1 MVLADIH
8 KATELKSQAIQFLLV
23 HKEEVFAQ
31 GDWKH
36 KLRNHPEILMEVL
49 ESTVDPGP
57 GTSPCDLMKTTSP
70 SQTSGGGECEEYMMS
85 QELSNKL

>member
-8 KATELKSQAIQFLLV
+8 KAMDLKSKAIQFLLV

-49 ESTVDPGP
+49 ESTVDPGARDCP
-57 GTSPCDLMKTTSP
+57 IP
-70 SQTSGGGECEEYMMS
+70 
-85 QELSNKL
+85 NKRRRRM

>member
-1 MVLADIH
+1 MVLAEIH

-31 GDWKH
+31 NDLKH

-49 ESTVDPGP
+49 ESIVD
-57 GTSPCDLMKTTSP
+57 
-70 SQTSGGGECEEYMMS
+70 SGARGFPNP
-85 QELSNKL
+85 NKRRRRM